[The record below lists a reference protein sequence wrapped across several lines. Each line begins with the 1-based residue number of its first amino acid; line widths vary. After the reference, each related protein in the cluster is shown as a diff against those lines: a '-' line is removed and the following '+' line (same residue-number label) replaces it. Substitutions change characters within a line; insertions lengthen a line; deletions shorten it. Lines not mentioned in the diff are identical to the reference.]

1 MLTEVRLSGYRI
13 FHDFHADFRALNV
26 VIGANSTGKSTLLD
40 FFQFMSQA
48 MVFDLPLAIRHRGG
62 PALVANA
69 RFPDE
74 PLTWELRLEFGDSY
88 ALYPRETLEPGARA
102 RYHAVLNLRYFMP
115 EELVQSET
123 VWWSDPASAFF
134 GEEKPLLER
143 RGRRAWVY
151 DDQRAEPVPLDL
163 AAVRGRS
170 RREEDQPS
178 LFGLE
183 AEEQTEGGIARAPR
197 ENLAP
202 GSQRPLENLL
212 LSELGSPWISSL
224 LTFLHA
230 HLRWVSVYPG
240 FDVGP
245 ESPCTEP
252 CPIEKNVRLLHD
264 GANLSGV
271 LHEIF
276 TSRESRELRDNL
288 LEYLTAAYPELAD
301 LTVETA
307 WGTTGKVA
315 LRWQE
320 HGVPRAFFASELSDG
335 VLRFLCLAAALNN
348 ASPPS
353 LIGIDE
359 PEVGLHPRLLPI
371 VADMVKDAAERTQV
385 VVTTH
390 SPDFLDCF
398 DLDDVAVMVRENNQ
412 VFWHRPSSRKEL
424 RRLLESVEGQS
435 LGDLHRSGEL
445 EAFP

>member
-1 MLTEVRLSGYRI
+1 MLTQVRLSGYRV
-13 FHDFHADFRALNV
+13 FRDFHADLRALNV

-40 FFQFMSQA
+40 FFQFISQA
-48 MVFDLPLAIRHRGG
+48 MVFDLPSAIRHRGG

-74 PLTWELRLEFGDSY
+74 PLRWELRLEFGDSY
-88 ALYPRETLEPGARA
+88 ALYPSETLEPGPRA

-134 GEEKPLLER
+134 GEEKPVLER
-143 RGRRAWVY
+143 SGRRAWVY
-151 DDQRAEPVPLDL
+151 DDQRAEPVALDL

-178 LFGLE
+178 LFGPE
-183 AEEQTEGGIARAPR
+183 AEEETEGGIARAPR

-212 LSELGSPWISSL
+212 LSELRGPWTSFP
-224 LTFLHA
+224 LTFLQT
-230 HLRWVSVYPG
+230 HLGWVLVYPG

-245 ESPCTEP
+245 ESPCTQP
-252 CPIEKNVRLLHD
+252 CLIEKNVYLRPD
-264 GANLSGV
+264 GSNLSGV

-288 LEYLTAAYPELAD
+288 LDYLRAAYPEFAD

-307 WGTTGKVA
+307 EAATGKVA

-320 HGVPRAFFASELSDG
+320 HGAPRSFFASELSDG

-348 ASPPS
+348 ANPPP
-353 LIGIDE
+353 LIAIDE

-371 VADMVKDAAERTQV
+371 VADMVKDAADRTQV

-398 DLDDVAVMVRENNQ
+398 DLDDVAVMVRDDNQ

-424 RRLLESVEGQS
+424 RRLLESVEGES

-445 EAFP
+445 EALP